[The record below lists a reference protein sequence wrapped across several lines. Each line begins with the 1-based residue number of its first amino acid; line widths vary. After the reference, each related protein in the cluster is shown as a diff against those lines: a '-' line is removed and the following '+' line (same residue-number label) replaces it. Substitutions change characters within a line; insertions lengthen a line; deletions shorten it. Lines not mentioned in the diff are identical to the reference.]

1 MSRLAGLK
9 LLLFSACA
17 LPAAL
22 LLWRAFNGDL
32 GANPIETLEH
42 ETGIWALRLL
52 LVTLAMTPLRQLS
65 GRAEFIQ
72 VRRMLG
78 LYSFFY
84 VSCHF
89 AIFLVFD
96 LSLSLAA
103 LFEEIIER
111 PYITVGFSAWLLLLP
126 LAITSTRGWQQRLKR
141 NWKRLHRLIYPAVL
155 LACVHFL
162 WKVKADPVEPLI
174 YLGIALALLALR
186 LPRVRAL
193 LQD

>member
-17 LPAAL
+17 LPGAL
-22 LLWRAFNGDL
+22 LLWRAFNGEL
-32 GANPIETLEH
+32 GANPVETLEH
-42 ETGIWALRLL
+42 ETGEWALRLL

-111 PYITVGFSAWLLLLP
+111 PYITVGFAAWTLLLP
-126 LAITSTRGWQQRLKR
+126 LAITSTRGWQRRLKR

-174 YLGIALALLALR
+174 YLGMALALLALR

-193 LQD
+193 LPD

>member
-155 LACVHFL
+155 LGCVHFL

-174 YLGIALALLALR
+174 YLALAVLLLALR
-186 LPRVRAL
+186 MPRVRAL
-193 LQD
+193 LPG

>member
-111 PYITVGFSAWLLLLP
+111 PYITVGFAAWTLLLP
-126 LAITSTRGWQQRLKR
+126 LAITSTRGWQRRLKR

>member
-9 LLLFSACA
+9 LLLFTVCA

-22 LLWRAFNGDL
+22 LLWQAFNGEL

-72 VRRMLG
+72 LRRMLG

-111 PYITVGFSAWLLLLP
+111 PYITVGFAAWTLLLP
-126 LAITSTRGWQQRLKR
+126 LAITSTRGWQRRLKR